1 MKASLITKR
10 MSVLVLLLSLAVL
23 PVACLEQEKGD
34 QTNPSST
41 ESTQQ
46 SEDQYLKTI
55 KVLYEKAK
63 QSGEQVPDD
72 ITQWVTEDVK
82 QIGSWQY
89 FILELPTAENSEI
102 EKRLNELGS
111 KRWECYWLENT
122 ASGKK
127 FYMKK
132 SGRSY
137 LQRVSKAIKLLP
149 IGGNGE

>member
-1 MKASLITKR
+1 MKAPQIIKIV
-10 MSVLVLLLSLAVL
+10 SVFILSLSLAVL

-34 QTNPSST
+34 QAIPSSA

-46 SEDQYLKTI
+46 SEDQYLETI
-55 KVLYEKAK
+55 KALYEKAK

-82 QIGSWQY
+82 QIGAWQY

-111 KRWECYWLENT
+111 KRWECYWVEST
-122 ASGKK
+122 EAGKK

-132 SGRSY
+132 AGRSY
-137 LQRVSKAIKLLP
+137 LQRASRVIKLFP
-149 IGGNGE
+149 TGGDGE